1 MEKLADVILP
11 IPLNGLTYR
20 IPPLYQNRINI
31 GSGILVPLGR
41 SKLVFGIV
49 ARLHSES
56 HVYPVKDLLAVVYQ
70 EPLCTPQQLAFLRW
84 TSDYYLSSLGEAM
97 SAVLPKVLNEYKNIL
112 FRIAPTTSTTPMLAD
127 ETEQLTLH
135 ALQHQPLSYDDITKL
150 IGKKKVGKAL
160 ISLLSNQFI
169 EAVAIAKSDQT
180 YGEEVCIALSPTAH
194 PHLLAKQVE
203 TLYKRSPKQQALL
216 AYFLSINNAK
226 GSEKTY
232 ASKKELLDLGHSK
245 SALNLLLKNS
255 ILTQFYKAKIE
266 AAAFSRSLQPLSP
279 LTEPQKD
286 AFAEI
291 QKQFFEKAVVLLHGA
306 IGSGKTVLYMHLIH
320 VALREQKQVLL
331 LLPEI
336 SLVTHILERIKPFFG
351 DWLVVYHSKQSNQE
365 RFKTWSQVVHQQTLV
380 VIGPR
385 SALFLPFSNLKLI
398 IVDEEHDNAYKHTDY
413 APTYH
418 ARDCSIL
425 LAKQHQANVL
435 LGSGTPS
442 IESYYNTQSGKYG
455 LVTLPH
461 RFGKAASPDLFFIDL
476 NIEKKRKAMR
486 ENFSFTLLS
495 NIKKNIK
502 EGGQAMIFQNRRGY
516 ARYCLC
522 ESCGW
527 IPRCLNCSVSLTYH
541 QEANHLLCHYCDYAI
556 APLLSC
562 SSCGSQKLHNVG
574 FGTEKLEETLQL
586 IFPEQKIGRMD
597 LDTTK
602 GKNSYSSILEQV
614 TTESIHILVGTQMIA
629 KGLDFANIRLIGILD
644 IDALL
649 FFPDFRSNEK
659 CFQLITQLAGR
670 SGRGNHQGTVFIQT
684 RQPNHVL
691 FRYLSNND
699 YQAMYTSELA
709 ERNFFAYPPYVKL
722 IRLTLSCIEEVIL
735 KLGAV
740 ELKRALE
747 KKLDRSVLGPQ
758 QPLIGK
764 VRNLF
769 LLDLLIKLPSKNIT
783 KLKKEKEI
791 LRETCKQ
798 LLGKGTFKKV
808 KILFD
813 IDPV

>member
-11 IPLNGLTYR
+11 IPLNTLTYR

-31 GSGILVPLGR
+31 GSGVLVPLGR

-70 EPLCTPQQLAFLRW
+70 EPICAPQQLAFLRW
-84 TSDYYLSSLGEAM
+84 TSDYYLSSLGETM

-194 PHLLAKQVE
+194 PHLLDKQVE
-203 TLYKRSPKQQALL
+203 TLYKRSPKQQTLL
-216 AYFLSINNAK
+216 AYFLSINAK

-266 AAAFSRSLQPLSP
+266 TAAFSRSLQPLSP
-279 LTEPQKD
+279 LTDPQKD
-286 AFAEI
+286 AFTEI
-291 QKQFFEKAVVLLHGA
+291 QKKFFEKAVVLLHGA

-320 VALREQKQVLL
+320 AALREKKQVLL

-351 DWLVVYHSKQSNQE
+351 DWLVVYHSKQSNKE

-442 IESYYNTQSGKYG
+442 IESYYNAQSGKYG

-556 APLLSC
+556 APLLCC

-614 TTESIHILVGTQMIA
+614 TTEAIHILVGTQMIA

-670 SGRGNHQGTVFIQT
+670 AGRRNHQGTVFIQT

-691 FRYLSNND
+691 FRYLANND

-709 ERNFFAYPPYVKL
+709 ERNFFSYPPYIKL
-722 IRLTLSCIEEVIL
+722 IRLTLSCIEEAIL

-740 ELKRALE
+740 ELKRVLE
-747 KKLDRSVLGPQ
+747 KKLDQAVLGPQ

-798 LLGKGTFKKV
+798 LLGKGVFKKV
-808 KILFD
+808 KVLFD
-813 IDPV
+813 VDPV